1 MWFYHH
7 VWAVQV
13 SYWQFLVGCVPS
25 CASKARAMCEIA
37 GCFRFVWHYMVVSWN
52 RGTPKS
58 SIEGCSIIN
67 QAFWI
72 PPVVEIP
79 ISCPVI
85 HRSCCL
91 KNRIETTNH
100 GLVISNMVM
109 NQNLFYVYT
118 YTCTV
123 YIYTPYVVGDEVSW
137 FYENPAVL
145 VLRVS
150 LGFLTHIREGEISE
164 PWLFHRC
171 QLANYNLVVSYGN
184 RTWRLSLWWFQDQCP
199 NCCSF

>member
-123 YIYTPYVVGDEVSW
+123 YIYIHHMLWAMKFHGFMKTQLFWSW
-137 FYENPAVL
+137 GFHWGFWPISARVKSASLDCSIAVN
-145 VLRVS
+145 
-150 LGFLTHIREGEISE
+150 
-164 PWLFHRC
+164 W
-171 QLANYNLVVSYGN
+171 
-184 RTWRLSLWWFQDQCP
+184 RTTTWWSRMATELDD
-199 NCCSF
+199 